1 MIYERLDFDGL
12 VGEISIL
19 PDKLCRSKDREEFF
33 SLHKKI
39 EGSFIN
45 IDELYNIVSIRNSI
59 NTQDEFY
66 DSELKLFYENMS
78 RFDELKHRRGT
89 IRIENKIS

>member
-1 MIYERLDFDGL
+1 ML
-12 VGEISIL
+12 
-19 PDKLCRSKDREEFF
+19 DKLCRSKDREEFI

-39 EGSFIN
+39 ESSFIN
-45 IDELYNIVSIRNSI
+45 IDELYNIISIRNSI
-59 NTQDEFY
+59 NTKDEFY
-66 DSELKLFYENMS
+66 DGELKIFYENMP